1 LSLPQLL
8 AQRRAAMSIGDDD
21 MVALLEVAIDRFLAT
36 SEPEAA
42 VPLVRSKAVPPR
54 PRPKD

>member
-1 LSLPQLL
+1 
-8 AQRRAAMSIGDDD
+8 MSIGDDD
-21 MVALLEVAIDRFLAT
+21 LVALLEAAIDRLIRT

-42 VPLVRSKAVPPR
+42 VPLTRSKAVPAR